1 VLALSDHSTIT
12 ISVIGLFAFL
22 AIVALARSLIRKGA
36 SDWHR
41 IRIGFF
47 IERDPHD
54 KD

>member
-22 AIVALARSLIRKGA
+22 AIVALARTLLRKGDR
-36 SDWHR
+36 DWRR

-54 KD
+54 